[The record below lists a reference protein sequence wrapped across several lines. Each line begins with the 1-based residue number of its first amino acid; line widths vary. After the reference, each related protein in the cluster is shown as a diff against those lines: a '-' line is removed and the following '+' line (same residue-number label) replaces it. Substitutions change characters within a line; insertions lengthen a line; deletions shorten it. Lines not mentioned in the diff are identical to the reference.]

1 MAEGTPHTFIV
12 PSGTIVGPRKICYV
26 CTWNSLGGTET
37 LILRHVRWLRDHG
50 FCAVVISPRGAM
62 SEEYRGAAA
71 SFIELTEA
79 QSDHAGMT
87 EQEQAERDDQVADTL
102 GRVTPCHFVA
112 FNADGIRMAAELCS
126 RIKGSAVSTY
136 LIFDD
141 IYGPEKLAY
150 LEEMNEAGMVLS
162 MNEGCLEGHRKR
174 FGYRLERSVVVPLPM
189 VLPPIGNR
197 RTPSD
202 ECHILTVARLVDMKG
217 YVEGLIHD
225 LAEITLKQ
233 GLPCRLIVVGDG
245 PLRSRFE
252 QVAERCGV
260 ASRIRFV
267 GSVPYAE
274 LLEYY
279 TQADIFVGMGTTVL
293 EAASVGVPVI
303 VATASTTQFI
313 TPGLFGAD
321 DRLDLGEPYCRAP
334 LLQGREILKE
344 LILSTQMRERFG
356 LAGRAKVLAQFEQD
370 VVMREFLRLL
380 EQNAFRLE
388 GIPRPAHRVPF
399 AKLRQAVKR
408 CFGYHPLV
416 MWIGRKIS
424 LSVRHMAAAIRR
436 ADPKA

>member
-1 MAEGTPHTFIV
+1 MAESTPRTFII
-12 PSGTIVGPRKICYV
+12 PSGAVIGPRKICYI
-26 CTWNSLGGTET
+26 CTWNFLGGTET
-37 LILRHVRWLRDHG
+37 LILRHIRWLRDHG
-50 FCAVVISPRGAM
+50 LCAVVISPRGAM
-62 SEEYRGAAA
+62 SEEYRLAAD

-87 EQEQAERDDQVADTL
+87 DQDLLERNDQVADAL
-102 GRVTPCHFVA
+102 GRATPCHFVT
-112 FNADGIRMAAELCS
+112 FNADGIHMAAELCS

-162 MNEGCLEGHRKR
+162 MNEGCLEGHRQR

-189 VLPPIGNR
+189 LLPPIVNR

-217 YVEGLIHD
+217 YIEGLIHD

-233 GLPCRLIVVGDG
+233 GLPCRLIIVGDG

-252 QVAERCGV
+252 KVAERCGV

-274 LLEYY
+274 LSEYY
-279 TQADIFVGMGTTVL
+279 AQADIFVGMGTTVL

-303 VATASTTQFI
+303 VATAYKTHFI

-334 LLQGREILKE
+334 LLQGRIILKE
-344 LILSTQMRERFG
+344 LIRSTQMRERFG
-356 LAGRAKVLAQFEQD
+356 AAGRSKVLAQFEQD
-370 VVMREFLRLL
+370 IVMREFLRLL
-380 EQNAFRLE
+380 EQSAFRLE
-388 GIPRPAHRVPF
+388 GIPRPEHRVPF
-399 AKLRQAVKR
+399 ATLRRAVKQ

-416 MWIGRKIS
+416 MWIGRKIFLS
-424 LSVRHMAAAIRR
+424 LRQVAAVIRR
-436 ADPKA
+436 ADPNT